1 TMDSMA
7 SLTLAAAPMTA
18 KLTLIA
24 PEILLFI
31 GSVVVAVLGLSR
43 TPSIRRSVPFVTA
56 LFLVGSIAVTAFVYR
71 SSAVAESGLLM
82 PMLGGFAKAL
92 IASIA
97 VFLVMVAGA
106 SIDRKLEE
114 AFDSGRAAFDPIRVM
129 RGEFFAFFL
138 LAVAGTMLIANA
150 SDLIWLFLA
159 LELASLPTYVMVA
172 VSRGTRRAQEAAVK
186 YFFLGALSAATFL
199 YGFSLLYGAT
209 GTLELVAMRDT
220 LAAYA
225 ATGGVPTLAIIGG
238 VLAVLGIAFKLAA
251 VPMHFYAPDVYEGAG
266 AATTAFLGFIPKVAG
281 VLALMVLLTVFGWTG
296 HTVRDGEQIVA
307 LTGLPLPLSAVLWM
321 VAVLTMT
328 LGNIGAL
335 LQRNVKRMLAYSS
348 IAQSG
353 YLLVGIIAGPEAGF
367 DAVLFYLI
375 GYGVMNT
382 AIFAVLASLERNG
395 EEVETLEDLS
405 GLRTRHPVLAWMLA
419 ISAISLIGIPPL
431 VGFFGKLAIFSAA
444 FEAGQTQLVIIAA
457 VNSAIGA
464 FYYLQ
469 LVAVPMLGQPNART
483 DSVQLV
489 PSSWPRLAAVVCGL
503 GVLAMPFG
511 LKYLVSAAASST
523 EAATGAKPSA
533 AKEPL
538 SEAPV
543 IGSPVLGSPMLG
555 SPMLDPNEHGLAAAQ
570 SS

>member
-1 TMDSMA
+1 
-7 SLTLAAAPMTA
+7 
-18 KLTLIA
+18 
-24 PEILLFI
+24 
-31 GSVVVAVLGLSR
+31 
-43 TPSIRRSVPFVTA
+43 
-56 LFLVGSIAVTAFVYR
+56 
-71 SSAVAESGLLM
+71 
-82 PMLGGFAKAL
+82 
-92 IASIA
+92 
-97 VFLVMVAGA
+97 
-106 SIDRKLEE
+106 
-114 AFDSGRAAFDPIRVM
+114 
-129 RGEFFAFFL
+129 
-138 LAVAGTMLIANA
+138 
-150 SDLIWLFLA
+150 
-159 LELASLPTYVMVA
+159 
-172 VSRGTRRAQEAAVK
+172 
-186 YFFLGALSAATFL
+186 
-199 YGFSLLYGAT
+199 
-209 GTLELVAMRDT
+209 
-220 LAAYA
+220 
-225 ATGGVPTLAIIGG
+225 
-238 VLAVLGIAFKLAA
+238 
-251 VPMHFYAPDVYEGAG
+251 
-266 AATTAFLGFIPKVAG
+266 
-281 VLALMVLLTVFGWTG
+281 MVLLTVFGWTG

-523 EAATGAKPSA
+523 QSATGANSSAATGEPSDST
-533 AKEPL
+533 EQ
-538 SEAPV
+538 
-543 IGSPVLGSPMLG
+543 
-555 SPMLDPNEHGLAAAQ
+555 GLAAAQ
-570 SS
+570 SSR

>member
-1 TMDSMA
+1 MVLS
-7 SLTLAAAPMTA
+7 TLAAAPMSA

-24 PEILLFI
+24 PEILLFV
-31 GSVVVAVLGLSR
+31 GSVVVVILGLSR
-43 TPSIRRSVPFVTA
+43 SAATRRAVPFVTA
-56 LFLVGSIAVTAFVYR
+56 LFLAASIGVTAMVYR
-71 SSAVAESGLLM
+71 SDAVAQSGLLL
-82 PMLGGFAKAL
+82 PALGGYAKAL

-97 VFLVMVAGA
+97 IFLVMVAGS

-172 VSRGTRRAQEAAVK
+172 VSRGTRRAQEAAAK

-199 YGFSLLYGAT
+199 YGFALLYGAT
-209 GTLELVAMRDT
+209 GTLDLAQMRET
-220 LAAYA
+220 LAINA
-225 ATGGVPTLAIIGG
+225 AAGGIPTLAIIGG
-238 VLAVLGIAFKLAA
+238 VFATLGIAFKLAA

-266 AATTAFLGFIPKVAG
+266 AGTTAFLGFIPKVAG
-281 VLALMVLLTVFGWTG
+281 VLALIVLLSVFGWTG
-296 HTVRDGEQIVA
+296 HSVRDGEQIVA
-307 LTGLPLPLSAVLWM
+307 VAGLPLPLSAVLWM

-335 LQRNVKRMLAYSS
+335 LQRNIKRMLAYSS

-353 YLLVGIIAGPEAGF
+353 YLLIGIISGPEAGF
-367 DAVLFYLI
+367 DAVLFYLL

-382 AIFAVLASLERNG
+382 AIFAVIASLERNG
-395 EEVETLEDLS
+395 EEVETLEDFS

-419 ISAISLIGIPPL
+419 VSAISLIGMPPL
-431 VGFFGKLAIFSAA
+431 IGFFGKLSLFSAA
-444 FEAGQTQLVIIAA
+444 FEAGQTVLVIIAA
-457 VNSAIGA
+457 VNSAISA

-483 DSVQLV
+483 ESVQTV
-489 PSSWPRLAAVVCGL
+489 PSAWPRLAAVVCGV
-503 GVLAMPFG
+503 GVLVMP
-511 LKYLVSAAASST
+511 LALQQLVKAAASST
-523 EAATGAKPSA
+523 SVVSPAKATASAPAATTPELTA
-533 AKEPL
+533 ANLPR
-538 SEAPV
+538 
-543 IGSPVLGSPMLG
+543 
-555 SPMLDPNEHGLAAAQ
+555 
-570 SS
+570 

>member
-1 TMDSMA
+1 MP
-7 SLTLAAAPMTA
+7 LTLAAAPMAA

-24 PEILLFI
+24 PEILLFV

-43 TPSIRRSVPFVTA
+43 TPSVRRSVPFVTA
-56 LFLVGSIAVTAFVYR
+56 LFLAGSLVVTAFVYR
-71 SSAVAESGLLM
+71 SDAVAQSGLLL

-97 VFLVMVAGA
+97 ILLVMVAGT

-199 YGFSLLYGAT
+199 YGFAMLYGAT
-209 GTLELVAMRDT
+209 GTLEIVAMRDA
-220 LAAYA
+220 LAAQA
-225 ATGGVPTLAIIGG
+225 AAGGLSTLAIVGG
-238 VLAVLGIAFKLAA
+238 VFAFLGIAFKLAA

-266 AATTAFLGFIPKVAG
+266 AGTTAFLGFIPKVAG
-281 VLALMVLLTVFGWTG
+281 VLALMVLFTVFGWTG
-296 HTVRDGEQIVA
+296 HTVREGEQVIA
-307 LTGLPLPLSAVLWM
+307 LAGLPLPLSAVLWM

-419 ISAISLIGIPPL
+419 VSAIGLIGMPPL
-431 VGFFGKLAIFSAA
+431 IGFFGKLAIFSAA
-444 FEAGQTQLVIIAA
+444 FEVGQTQLVIIAA

-489 PSSWPRLAAVVCGL
+489 PSAWPRLAAIVCGV
-503 GVLAMPFG
+503 GVLVMPAA
-511 LKYLVSAAASST
+511 LQYLVSAAASST
-523 EAATGAKPSA
+523 GGAGATAAAASAPAKPTPA
-533 AKEPL
+533 ASP
-538 SEAPV
+538 EALV
-543 IGSPVLGSPMLG
+543 GAELGR
-555 SPMLDPNEHGLAAAQ
+555 
-570 SS
+570 